1 MNCVGV
7 RKVIKRVQFLG
18 RREWLSSERDAL
30 FVLNALTQ
38 YLRIFSRFP
47 NPLPPQLL
55 IIGDALDDVFFGFIM
70 LHGRI

>member
-7 RKVIKRVQFLG
+7 RKVKRVQFLG

-30 FVLNALTQ
+30 FVLKALTQ
-38 YLRIFSRFP
+38 HLRIFSRFP
-47 NPLPPQLL
+47 NPSQHLL
-55 IIGDALDDVFFGFIM
+55 IIANVLDDVFFGFIM